1 VLYTTIY
8 FTCFSQS
15 LFTSIY
21 EITIFDIWSHIYD
34 CIRKAIRIKFVYY
47 LLNDSQS
54 SIILSFLGVIALFT
68 FSTSNF
74 NEVKGQNY
82 TSLTIKEF
90 ESIRTSLD
98 QAIDAFN
105 VGNLSGAYEQLQ
117 QTENQT
123 QIVESRI
130 LFELGI
136 E

>member
-1 VLYTTIY
+1 MKLLFLIFGPTYTTV
-8 FTCFSQS
+8 S
-15 LFTSIY
+15 
-21 EITIFDIWSHIYD
+21 E
-34 CIRKAIRIKFVYY
+34 RAIRIKSVYY
-47 LLNDSQS
+47 LLNNNHS
-54 SIILSFLGVIALFT
+54 SIVLSFLGVVALFT

-82 TSLTIKEF
+82 TSVTIKEF

-105 VGNLSGAYEQLQ
+105 EGNLRGAYEQLQ